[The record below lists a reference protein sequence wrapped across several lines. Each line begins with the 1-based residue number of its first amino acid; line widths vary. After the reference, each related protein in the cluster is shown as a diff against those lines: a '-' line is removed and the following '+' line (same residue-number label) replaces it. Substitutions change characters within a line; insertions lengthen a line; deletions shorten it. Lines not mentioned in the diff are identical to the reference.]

1 MCVIITIE
9 KGQFPKYQTLK
20 EAEILN
26 AHGGSIA
33 WLESGKINYQ
43 RGIKAKK
50 IQELIDKRL
59 KPNKVKTA
67 IIHFRIASV
76 GTINKDLCHP
86 FPISEKVESKLK
98 VEDSKYDVLFHNGTV
113 SEWQTMLIDSLQKFS
128 GQIPKG
134 ELSDSRVIAFLL
146 NRHGT
151 DLIKDSQF
159 NKFSILTKKGIVKF
173 GSWVKVGKN
182 ECSND
187 YFVKTNEHESYLKKF
202 WGLGNE
208 TTPKSFDKKQKG
220 KNSKSL
226 KVYKT
231 LKGTVKSRL
240 KKLIKTQQDKKYY
253 HLCKNDFYV
262 TDDEI
267 EANLNEGLS
276 MIEVYDLLE
285 SSYGNKKQW
294 INGDFVPSWEKEQQD
309 QDYLSIQEWNDKYG
323 FVESE
328 Y

>member
-33 WLESGKINYQ
+33 WLQGGKINYQ
-43 RGIKAKK
+43 RGITAKK

-86 FPISEKVESKLK
+86 FPISEKVESKLT
-98 VEDSKYDVLFHNGTV
+98 VEDSEYDVLFHNGTV
-113 SEWQTMLIDSLQKFS
+113 SDWQTMLIDSLQKFS
-128 GQIPKG
+128 GKVPKG

-151 DLIKDSQF
+151 DLIKDSKF

-182 ECSND
+182 ECSNN
-187 YFVKTNEHESYLKKF
+187 YFVKTNEHESYLNRF
-202 WGLGNE
+202 WGLGND
-208 TTPKSFDKKQKG
+208 TTKEDKK
-220 KNSKSL
+220 SKSL

-231 LKGTVKSRL
+231 PKSVRSAL
-240 KKLIKTQQDKKYY
+240 KKLIKTQQDRKYFD
-253 HLCKNDFYV
+253 LCKTDFYV
-262 TDDEI
+262 DDEEI
-267 EANLNEGLS
+267 LANLNEGLS
-276 MIEVYDLLE
+276 MIEVYDLFE
-285 SSYGNKKQW
+285 SSYGTKQSW
-294 INGDFVPSWEKEQQD
+294 INGDFIPSWEKDQ
-309 QDYLSIQEWNDKYG
+309 QDYLSISEWNDKYG
-323 FVESE
+323 NERD